1 MAQTI
6 ETDGPDRWEA
16 ERQNEGRQ
24 TTIAYLI
31 SSRDYDVVRLIR
43 NEYLVLLHGTR
54 IFDICRN
61 KFFLE

>member
-43 NEYLVLLHGTR
+43 NEYLVLLHR
-54 IFDICRN
+54 Y
-61 KFFLE
+61 